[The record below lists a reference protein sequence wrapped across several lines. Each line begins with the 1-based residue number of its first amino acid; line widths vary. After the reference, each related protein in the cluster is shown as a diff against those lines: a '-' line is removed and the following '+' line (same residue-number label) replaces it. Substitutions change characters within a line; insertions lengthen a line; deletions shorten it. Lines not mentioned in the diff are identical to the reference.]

1 MPGADG
7 SYARATTCERRPS
20 GVTRART
27 TVDLLRAVADAEG
40 DRDAF
45 VEPARRITFGGW
57 NRAADGLAAWWADA
71 GVGPGDVIA
80 LMLPSSIDYAVCYQ
94 AAMRLRAITTGI
106 NTRLG
111 PVEVASIL
119 ERTSPRVIVRAEDL
133 DVVRDAYAFDR
144 PVKMPRV
151 RPDDAVAIVW
161 TSGTT
166 GMPKGAVF
174 DHDNLAAV
182 AIGAG
187 ELGERFDR
195 RLSPLPFAHV
205 AFMSR
210 PWEEIEKV
218 ITTVIPSTPWEAR
231 DTLQLMERE
240 RVTVGQG
247 VPTQWRLVLDHP
259 AFEGTDL
266 SSLRIAGTGA
276 AMVPPDLVRE
286 MERRLGCPVVI
297 GYTSTEAAITT
308 GTVPGDSPEVIAR
321 TVGRARAN
329 VELEVVD
336 DEGRSCPVG
345 DVGRVRCRSGAVMR
359 EYWRDPLRT
368 AEVLDEHGWLS
379 TGDAGTL
386 DERGYLTLVGRKS
399 DMYIR
404 GGYNVYPA
412 EVERV
417 LSEHPSVAQVA
428 LVGIPDRVLGEI
440 GLAFVVPAGEATPD
454 LDVLR
459 AHCRAA
465 LADYKAPDRL
475 EIIDALPLTSVG
487 KVDKRALLGG
497 R

>member
-1 MPGADG
+1 MAGIDA
-7 SYARATTCERRPS
+7 SFARAP
-20 GVTRART
+20 RT
-27 TVDLLRAVADAEG
+27 TVDLLRAVAGAEG
-40 DRDAF
+40 HRDAF
-45 VEPARRITFGGW
+45 VEPGRRITFRAW
-57 NRAADGLAAWWADA
+57 DRAADGLAAFWSDA
-71 GVGPGDVIA
+71 GVVAGDVVA
-80 LMLPSSIDYAVCYQ
+80 LMVPSSIDYAICYQ

-106 NTRLG
+106 NPRLG
-111 PVEVASIL
+111 PIEVASIL
-119 ERTSPRVIVRAEDL
+119 ERTSPRV
-133 DVVRDAYAFDR
+133 VVRPENLDEIREAYVHDPPSR
-144 PVKMPRV
+144 TPRV

-182 AIGAG
+182 ALGAG
-187 ELGERFDR
+187 AMGERFDR

-218 ITTVIPSTPWEAR
+218 ITTVIPPTPWKAAE
-231 DTLQLMERE
+231 TLELMESE

-247 VPTQWRLVLDHP
+247 VPTQWRLMLDHP
-259 AFEGTDL
+259 AFETTDL

-276 AMVPPDLVRE
+276 ATVPPDLVRE

-321 TVGRARAN
+321 TVGRARVN

-336 DEGRSCPVG
+336 DDGRPCATG

-359 EYWRDPLRT
+359 EYWRDPQRT
-368 AEVLDEHGWLS
+368 SEVLDDQRWLS
-379 TGDAGTL
+379 TGDAGFL

-399 DMYIR
+399 EMYIR

-417 LSEHPSVAQVA
+417 LSGHPAVEDVAI
-428 LVGIPDRVLGEI
+428 VGVPDPVLGEI
-440 GLAFVVPAGEATPD
+440 GLAFVVPAAGAAPE
-454 LDVLR
+454 LDAFA

-475 EIIDALPLTSVG
+475 ELLDALPVTSVG
-487 KVDKRALLGG
+487 KVDKRALLAG

>member
-1 MPGADG
+1 M
-7 SYARATTCERRPS
+7 S
-20 GVTRART
+20 RART
-27 TVDLLRAVADAEG
+27 TVDLLRAVADGEG
-40 DRDAF
+40 ERDAF
-45 VEPARRITFGGW
+45 VEPGRRVTFAAW
-57 NRAADGLAAWWADA
+57 NRAADGLAACWADA
-71 GVGPGDVIA
+71 AGVGAGDVIA
-80 LMLPSSIDYAVCYQ
+80 LMVPSSIDYAICYQ

-106 NTRLG
+106 NIRLG
-111 PVEVASIL
+111 PVEIASIL
-119 ERTSPRVIVRAEDL
+119 ERTAPRVVVRDEDL
-133 DVVRDAYAFDR
+133 DAVRAAYELD
-144 PVKMPRV
+144 PLLEMPRV
-151 RPDDAVAIVW
+151 QSDDPVAIVW

-187 ELGERFDR
+187 ALGERFDR

-210 PWEEIEKV
+210 PWEEIEKI
-218 ITTVIPSTPWEAR
+218 ITTVIPSTPWNAGEM
-231 DTLQLMERE
+231 LQLIETE

-247 VPTQWRLVLDHP
+247 VPTQWRLVLDHA
-259 AFEGTDL
+259 AFDTADL

-276 AMVPPDLVRE
+276 ATVPPDLVRE

-308 GTVPGDSPEVIAR
+308 GSVPGDSPDVIAR

-336 DEGRSCPVG
+336 DEGRQCPTG
-345 DVGRVRCRSGAVMR
+345 EVGRVRCRSGAVMR
-359 EYWRDPLRT
+359 EYWRDPQRT
-368 AEVLDEHGWLS
+368 AEVLDGRGWLS
-379 TGDAGTL
+379 TGDAGFL

-417 LSEHPSVAQVA
+417 LSEHAAVGQVA
-428 LVGIPDRVLGEI
+428 VVGIPDRVLGEI
-440 GLAFVVPAGEATPD
+440 GLAFVVPAAGATPQ
-454 LDVLR
+454 LDELR
-459 AHCRAA
+459 AHCRGT

-475 EIIDALPLTSVG
+475 EIVAALPLTSVG
-487 KVDKRALLGG
+487 KVDKRALLAG